1 MPVKH
6 IFFDLDGTLV
16 DSYPGI
22 LFSFE
27 AAMKEVLPN
36 REPPNFVHFVGPPV
50 REVFRLALT
59 ENDPKILDFLEVSF
73 RKSYDL
79 LGFTKT
85 NLYPGVFDSLA
96 FLHQSGKICH
106 ILTNKPKK
114 PTLKILDSL
123 SLNPFFTEIFTPDS
137 RQPSFTSKEEAALE
151 AKRLLQLNPS
161 DAIIVGDSKDDALA
175 AKTCGFHFAA
185 VTYGYG
191 RVHEQSIN
199 PIHFIVK
206 KFKNILK
213 FI

>member
-22 LFSFE
+22 LFSFD

-36 REPPNFVHFVGPPV
+36 RETPDFVRFVGPPV
-50 REVFRLALT
+50 REVFRLALA

-96 FLHQSGKICH
+96 FLHQYGKICH

-114 PTLKILDSL
+114 STLKILDRL
-123 SLNPFFTEIFTPDS
+123 SLTPFFTEIFTPDS
-137 RQPSFTSKEEAALE
+137 RQPLFTSKEEAALE

-161 DAIIVGDSKDDALA
+161 DAMIVGDSKDDALA

-191 RVHEQSIN
+191 GVHKQSII
-199 PIHFIVK
+199 PMQFIVNN
-206 KFKNILK
+206 FENILN

>member
-114 PTLKILDSL
+114 PTLKILNCL
-123 SLNPFFTEIFTPDS
+123 SLLPFFTEIFTPDS
-137 RQPSFTSKEEAALE
+137 RQPSFVSKEEAALE
-151 AKRLLQLNPS
+151 AKCFLQLNPT
-161 DAIIVGDSKDDALA
+161 DALVVGDSRDDASA
-175 AKTCGFHFAA
+175 AKVCGFNFAA
-185 VTYGYG
+185 VTYG

-199 PIHFIVK
+199 PIHFKIK
-206 KFKNILK
+206 SFENILN